1 MSRDLTLNGGALL
14 AVGIVGLAASIPRV
28 DGGAARAIVPWF
40 VVVLVLGLAQVVVG
54 GGWLRNAVRDAGPAP
69 ADLAREPESETLRR
83 CLLPA
88 LLGAIVVVLALL
100 WAPPFAPLIAG
111 LAAGAGATDI
121 RSRSWIRALER
132 DHGVTILRETSP
144 LPFATSRKQLW
155 ALPEISGEAS
165 PPTER

>member
-1 MSRDLTLNGGALL
+1 MSRDLALNGGALL
-14 AVGIVGLAASIPRV
+14 AIGIAGLVASIPRV

-54 GGWLRNAVRDAGPAP
+54 GGWLRNAVTNAAPAP
-69 ADLAREPESETLRR
+69 ADLTREPRSETFRR

-88 LLGAIVVVLALL
+88 LLGAVVVVLALL

-121 RSRSWIRALER
+121 RSRTWIRAQER
-132 DHGVTILRETSP
+132 DRGVTILRETSP

-155 ALPEISGEAS
+155 ALPEVSAAAS
-165 PPTER
+165 PPTGR